1 MATKEQIKNNALSK
15 FNEKFPKY
23 ATDMKTFENEMKNN
37 EKFRNNVYGLT
48 GNPEEKRDAYFRQI
62 WGVGEI
68 KVKEDTLSQQS
79 DAAKQQLNINP
90 NDIDAVATSDA
101 PNPKMDLDEMRNVFM
116 EEIEEQRKSLEEVK
130 EEPRNASPM
139 QYGGG
144 YFESRNFEH
153 IMPSDKGIAEKI
165 LEKTEKVLQA
175 PSKDEGSGIGNFLQG
190 ITDNLSINDLTLG
203 IADLADN
210 GKILRIVKKLEKDEK
225 LTESEE
231 SVLDALYLYNNAQML
246 RSDNTSTA
254 YGAGAASK
262 ESLVFMANMIL
273 TSGVG
278 GGAVKGVSKGIS
290 KLMTK
295 LADKGIHRYLR
306 SKGIEASAKNVAKY
320 ADDLMSG
327 AVKGEGGMRA
337 LQIAGTKVAPIA
349 TDLTVGT
356 ATQTA
361 LSPKAYAM
369 TAEEMTGR
377 VVKDEN
383 GNYAV
388 EGGKTAGKAI
398 GSAMIE
404 FLSEKVGNH
413 IVMPKSFS
421 QALNKIPI
429 NATAR
434 DIFTASTKLTKSAG
448 LNSIPIEFA
457 EEIFANELKRFTNIS
472 TKEEANQFWDP
483 ENLKVTMLSIAVIGG
498 ISPVINAP
506 SFISYGREK
515 NKLNETL
522 QGIGL
527 NQDEIKIVR
536 NALENGS
543 TIDAINAR
551 NYVLNRYA
559 KSLPQAV
566 YSVPDITLDENGNI
580 IQADSEREIVNEV
593 ISNQNYAKLME
604 LDKQLASF
612 KMVSARVNYSVQAE
626 EDRTKDGITESIM
639 PLVNKNTNSIITAKV
654 NVNGNEIDNVYIYG
668 NVGVNADGSVNI
680 DNSGLLYYA
689 TSENPLEKKPIA
701 PSNVQVTN
709 NQDAETLVQEEVKA
723 NSDKLK
729 EELNNAYGVDKA
741 RNTFTPDTEVV
752 HLENGKP
759 MVNEKGEPLTSKVVS
774 VDDNNI
780 ILLTADGEIS
790 VPLNMANEL
799 IQPLE
804 PEEQPIEQDAEVN
817 TPSNE
822 NAPAEE
828 VLNDEAVEEVN
839 PIFEDIRET
848 EEDMGIPYSEIIE
861 TQESEYKKLVDKFK
875 KKPSA
880 ENKKAVKDALQF
892 LNEIKSNYAQ
902 YLEYKKSKEEKA
914 NAETQVDNT
923 PKEDVPSVETPK
935 HTYTRATKVSWKD
948 SMGHYYEG
956 TLEGDYIIVDGVIWG
971 KPVIVYNNGRTK
983 VEMTPE
989 RQQQLTIIEQVP
1001 YDIQS
1006 NPDGITIPNVEDAKE
1021 TAEENSAEGV
1031 DVKDIPEMTDDTPQ
1045 DARARGVRKSNGEI
1059 FKRQE
1064 NVEGVQ
1070 GKEVEVKFSN
1080 NNIQKGK
1087 VMVIDVN
1094 QLQASH
1100 KGGIRNPLHFIDE
1113 AQPKERTGDDSL
1125 YEAERIAKNIRPEEI
1140 TTSITAYTGAP
1151 TINSRGE
1158 VIQGNNRSEALRVM
1172 YNTESEQAQK
1182 YKDYLIQHAEEF
1194 GFKAE
1199 DIQAMESPVLVN
1211 VLDVTDEEA
1220 IELGQYVA
1228 QDTESGG
1235 MERIKPINTLNKM
1248 GKDIGTFTNL
1258 LLKNSEEGVSLSEL
1272 IDKNGNETLAWLNQK
1287 EYISPAQYRSAFDS
1301 RGNITVEAKN
1311 DIREILYHNIF
1322 QNANPLLK
1330 EKFNSLPV
1338 KAQRAILLTAYRDAL
1353 SPKEQSILKDLQESI
1368 NAYYNLMQ
1376 HDDFANA
1383 KNNEQRHRAL
1393 LTWLRTTQ
1401 VDLATGET
1409 FVSAERYNNFVI
1421 ELAQDYFTDTQK
1433 TIQQKLNKVFDIIQ
1447 GTQEETLFD
1456 KPDNTPKTKEEAIKQ
1471 IFNIDYN
1478 ANTRSDLLE
1487 GDNSTGERGQQGSDG
1502 EIANKE
1508 QTQSGNGATDNRGG
1522 ASTNAEQVKPI
1533 EEKPKRKTKK
1543 PKDNFKLSK
1552 NSLKEI
1558 DDAIKQLKLDCTAK
1572 SLLENFNNRR
1582 NLSLK
1587 DYVKLY
1593 NDIHNIYTFIES
1605 LIQFSK
1611 DTIESMYQMLNTI
1624 RQDDTFEEVQK
1635 KAFDLL
1641 RFALNNSGIR
1651 IREYKQKSGVQGF
1664 VKIGV
1669 VYGFTPQV
1677 INLNTYQPF
1686 SSYPN
1691 TLIHEYTHLWLGFL
1705 RAHDYE
1711 KYKSIL
1717 NLVRKNKDLIEK
1729 YVVSKNYHYKYDS
1742 TSENYQEEVACH
1754 ILGQQ
1759 GYTKLLE
1766 ALENKEVSNNEK
1778 TIIKEILDAIN
1789 DFWNS
1794 VLSALGIKSNEKGEI
1809 ENLDQLVDVV
1819 ITDLL
1824 NETNPIQLYKDIIK
1838 QEVEQENAKK
1848 NEQEKKSIKFAQ
1860 LESRIVNSEMLA
1872 PSNNLNQMEGESN
1885 TDYIRRAT
1893 TNRITAFFEFN
1904 KKKSRLSNYIFDV
1917 IDDGHPMYEI
1927 VDELKKKGIKVPAEL
1942 DIYKNWGIY
1951 RGRMQNEQ
1959 KVFEALHLEKMLS
1972 ACNKLVNT
1980 QPMSNV
1986 SGSNSNNLNSEY
1998 EAFCLYLRA
2007 KDIVEVQEGKNEE
2020 GKPFSDTFKARGVD
2034 AFSSHT
2040 GMSAKEYVEM
2050 YEKAVG
2056 NTELIDN
2063 VWNAIN
2069 DVRKYNADLLLD
2081 AKLISKDFHKILL
2094 ARKFYVPQRGWEER
2108 DALKGFMN
2116 EEYFDLKKVGQSS
2129 RNSDA
2134 SSTITSGKVE
2144 RKHLSGNPLAY
2155 LLNMVYDTQMRS
2167 YQNKYLLEVFVPFL
2181 EKYKDDL
2188 GGSIVEAGNYSA
2200 KAYAKAIEEGSA
2212 FTRNEKKQKY
2222 IWVINHDKSEEEL
2235 EKEADEAIDEALDNA
2250 DSTSDLVTANV
2261 STGPYK
2267 AIFTNDIRMTNV
2279 LNGGHDYNS
2288 AIPNWLAVTNRFLAQ
2303 TLTTY
2308 NPYFALA
2315 NFLRDAQAGFFNSFI
2330 DYGPKF
2336 AGRFFINLKN
2346 NFKRVWNEE
2355 EQERFDR
2362 FLKGGGAVGYAQY
2375 KTYDDLRKDMEGLV
2389 AHGST
2394 RGRGGKAVDFL
2405 FTEKGFISYIRKVTE
2420 FFELVSRYSAYTTA
2434 LDCGMSETDA
2444 LHASR
2449 DVVVDLG
2456 QRGYKTTSMGR
2467 LFVFST
2473 AILKSALK
2481 AYKQIKDPETLW
2493 KYAVVAI
2500 GGMIVGMVQ
2509 SLYGGDDDY
2518 INVSDYKRTNTL
2530 IIPFG
2535 DTRVTL
2541 PLGHGFRAFNA
2552 IGVRI
2557 GDYLQGRT
2565 SFAQCSSDA
2574 INALSG
2580 EFFPTYM
2587 NIPLALR
2594 NINDGE
2600 ILKLT
2605 GQFMPSA
2612 LAPLMEIATN
2622 ENKFGS
2628 KISKDKYDVAKPDVL
2643 DGINPSSVS
2652 QAISKHLYEDWA
2664 GGITSYE
2671 KAIDSEGNKINYFD
2685 VSPSTIDHLANSYL
2699 RHFKFVGDIANW
2711 ALAEDSD
2718 EYTTSFVKQ
2727 FVNETNHYAISSSLA
2742 KKLQD
2747 EMQFYIKPQDVA
2759 KKGYITESLSGAE
2772 QKRIDKITKTLES
2785 VIQGDEFIQ
2794 AIVADNG
2801 VLRLFE
2807 SYSEVYEAN
2816 ELALQIARIDLAR
2829 AETDKQEEDARS
2841 RIDEAKK
2848 AKEEFDNELHQLNIN
2863 LQKAL
2868 WVIKGIRTSE

>member
-1 MATKEQIKNNALSK
+1 MATIGQIKQNALDA
-15 FNEKFPKY
+15 FNTKFPDY
-23 ATDMKTFENEMKNN
+23 ATDIESFTKSMKNN
-37 EKFRNNVYGLT
+37 ENFRNNVYGLT
-48 GNPEEKRDAYFRQI
+48 GYPEERRDAYFKQI

-68 KVKEDTLSQQS
+68 KVKEDTLSQKS
-79 DAAKQQLNINP
+79 DAVKPQLNINP
-90 NDIDAVATSDA
+90 NDIDAEATSDA

-116 EEIEEQRKSLEEVK
+116 KEIEEQRKSLEEVK

-246 RSDNTSTA
+246 RSNNTSTA
-254 YGAGAASK
+254 YGAGASSK

-278 GGAVKGVSKGIS
+278 SGAVKGVSKGMS

-337 LQIAGTKVAPIA
+337 LQIAGTKVTPIA

-413 IVMPKSFS
+413 TFMPKSFN

-429 NATAR
+429 SATAR

-498 ISPVINAP
+498 ISPVINTP

-580 IQADSEREIVNEV
+580 VQSDSGREIVNESL
-593 ISNQNYAKLME
+593 SNQNYAKLME

-612 KMVSARVNYSVQAE
+612 KMVSARVNYSIQAE
-626 EDRTKDGITESIM
+626 EDRAKDGITESIM
-639 PLVNKNTNSIITAKV
+639 PLVNRNTNSIITAKV

-680 DNSGLLYYA
+680 DNSGLLYYS
-689 TSENPLEKKPIA
+689 TSENPLDKKPIA
-701 PSNVQVTN
+701 PSNVQITN
-709 NQDAETLVQEEVKA
+709 NQNADVVIEEEVKA
-723 NSDKLK
+723 NSDRLK
-729 EELNNAYGVDKA
+729 GELNNAYGVDKA
-741 RNTFTPDTEVV
+741 RDTFTPDTEVV

-759 MVNEKGEPLTSKVVS
+759 MVNEKGEPLTSKVVG

-804 PEEQPIEQDAEVN
+804 QKEVQPIEQDAEVN

-822 NAPAEE
+822 NPPAEE
-828 VLNDEAVEEVN
+828 VVNDEAVEDVN

-902 YLEYKKSKEEKA
+902 YLEYKKAKEEA
-914 NAETQVDNT
+914 QAQV
-923 PKEDVPSVETPK
+923 KETPQ
-935 HTYTRATKVSWKD
+935 
-948 SMGHYYEG
+948 GE
-956 TLEGDYIIVDGVIWG
+956 VISNESE
-971 KPVIVYNNGRTK
+971 P
-983 VEMTPE
+983 
-989 RQQQLTIIEQVP
+989 
-1001 YDIQS
+1001 
-1006 NPDGITIPNVEDAKE
+1006 NPDGVTIPNVEEVKE

-1031 DVKDIPEMTDDTPQ
+1031 DVKDIPEMTEDTPQ

-1064 NVEGVQ
+1064 GVEGIQ

-1080 NNIQKGK
+1080 DNIQKGK

-1100 KGGIRNPLHFIDE
+1100 KGGVRNPLHFIDE

-1125 YEAERIAKNIRPEEI
+1125 HEAEKIAKNIRPEEI

-1194 GFKAE
+1194 GLKAE

-1211 VLDVTDEEA
+1211 MLDVTDEEA
-1220 IELGQYVA
+1220 IGLGQYVA

-1235 MERIKPINTLNKM
+1235 IERIKPINTLNKM
-1248 GKDIGTFTNL
+1248 GEDVGTFTNL
-1258 LLKNSEEGVSLSEL
+1258 LLKNSEDGVSLSEL
-1272 IDKNGNETLAWLNQK
+1272 IDMNGNETLAWLNQK
-1287 EYISPAQYRSAFDS
+1287 GYISPAQYRSAFDS
-1301 RGNITVEAKN
+1301 RGNITGEAKN
-1311 DIREILYHNIF
+1311 DIKEILYHNIF
-1322 QNANPLLK
+1322 KNANPLLR

-1338 KAQRAILLTAYRDAL
+1338 KAQRAILSTAYRDAL

-1368 NAYYNLMQ
+1368 NAYYNLIQ
-1376 HDDFANA
+1376 QDDFANA

-1393 LTWLRTTQ
+1393 FTWLHSTQ
-1401 VDLATGET
+1401 IDLATGET
-1409 FVSAERYNNFVI
+1409 FTPSERYNNFVI
-1421 ELAQDYFTDTQK
+1421 ELAQDYFTDTQT

-1447 GTQEETLFD
+1447 GKQEETLFD

-1522 ASTNAEQVKPI
+1522 TGTDAEQVTEVTP
-1533 EEKPKRKTKK
+1533 EEK
-1543 PKDNFKLSK
+1543 S
-1552 NSLKEI
+1552 
-1558 DDAIKQLKLDCTAK
+1558 
-1572 SLLENFNNRR
+1572 
-1582 NLSLK
+1582 
-1587 DYVKLY
+1587 
-1593 NDIHNIYTFIES
+1593 
-1605 LIQFSK
+1605 
-1611 DTIESMYQMLNTI
+1611 
-1624 RQDDTFEEVQK
+1624 K
-1635 KAFDLL
+1635 KAFEAVRKVVEKAGLVIHE
-1641 RFALNNSGIR
+1641 ATP
-1651 IREYKQKSGVQGF
+1651 EMVAKAKEKSGLEFMGTRVDKRSTILGW
-1664 VKIGV
+1664 VENGEI
-1669 VYGFTPQV
+1669 YITPES
-1677 INLNTYQPF
+1677 LN
-1686 SSYPN
+1686 SE
-1691 TLIHEYTHLWLGFL
+1691 TLIHEYTHLWVQCVKKLHPKKWDEIKNILKSCKELWDEVVNDPMYSDIKDDEDAIASEVLSRFSGKDGEQRML
-1705 RAHDYE
+1705 DALDNAD
-1711 KYKSIL
+1711 KKTTKSIID
-1717 NLVRKNKDLIEK
+1717 KAK
-1729 YVVSKNYHYKYDS
+1729 
-1742 TSENYQEEVACH
+1742 QA
-1754 ILGQQ
+1754 
-1759 GYTKLLE
+1759 
-1766 ALENKEVSNNEK
+1766 
-1778 TIIKEILDAIN
+1778 IK
-1789 DFWNS
+1789 DFWNE
-1794 VLSALGIKSNEKGEI
+1794 VVKLFGLDTKSFSKNDFGSI
-1809 ENLDQLVDVV
+1809 ENISMSVFGDM
-1819 ITDLL
+1819 I
-1824 NETNPIQLYKDIIK
+1824 NSKNPIEIGNLRETANDVLQRI
-1838 QEVEQENAKK
+1838 EFSMSPENR
-1848 NEQEKKSIKFAQ
+1848 
-1860 LESRIVNSEMLA
+1860 L

-1904 KKKSRLSNYIFDV
+1904 KKKSRLSNYIFNV

-1959 KVFEALHLEKMLS
+1959 KVFEALHLERMLS

-2034 AFSSHT
+2034 AFSNHT

-2116 EEYFDLKKVGQSS
+2116 EEYFDLKKVGQSGKGLTPTS
-2129 RNSDA
+2129 AIA
-2134 SSTITSGKVE
+2134 SGEVE
-2144 RKHLSGNPLAY
+2144 REHLSGNPLAY
-2155 LLNMVYDTQMRS
+2155 LLNMVYDTQIRS

-2188 GGSIVEAGNYSA
+2188 GGSLVEVGNYSA

-2222 IWVINHDKSEEEL
+2222 IWVINQDKSEEEL

-2250 DSTSDLVTANV
+2250 DNISDLVTANV

-2267 AIFTNDIRMTNV
+2267 AIFTNDIRMANV

-2308 NPYFALA
+2308 NPYFAIA

-2336 AGRFFINLKN
+2336 AGRFAINLKN

-2394 RGRGGKAVDFL
+2394 RGRGGKVVDFL
-2405 FTEKGFISYIRKVTE
+2405 FTEKGFISYVRKVTE

-2444 LHASR
+2444 LYASR

-2473 AILKSALK
+2473 AILKSTLK

-2500 GGMIVGMVQ
+2500 GGIIVGMVQ

-2530 IIPFG
+2530 IIPIK
-2535 DTRVTL
+2535 DTRITL

-2759 KKGYITESLSGAE
+2759 KKGYITEALSGADQE
-2772 QKRIDKITKTLES
+2772 RINKITKTLES

-2816 ELALQIARIDLAR
+2816 ELALQLARMDLAK

-2848 AKEEFDNELHQLNIN
+2848 EKEEFDKELHQLNLN

-2868 WVIKGIRTSE
+2868 WVIKGIRASE